1 MASRN
6 PLRFPNPSPSIPMKA
21 TTPASRIAR
30 FAPAL
35 SGALLVLATL
45 ESRGQPAPTPPPP
58 QPPADETITLP
69 AFGVSS
75 DRANSYRAT
84 DSMSAAR
91 SRTSLIDTPATVNVI
106 TSDFLADIGAASL
119 FDATQ
124 YVSGIGNGRLAGGSG
139 ILDRQTI
146 RGYENDGRTIDNF
159 NSGFQANLDP
169 LLYER
174 VEIVKG
180 PNSIL
185 APTGTPGGAI
195 DVITK
200 SPQFTRENSATLELA
215 RFFG

>member
-1 MASRN
+1 MN
-6 PLRFPNPSPSIPMKA
+6 LP
-21 TTPASRIAR
+21 RIILTLA
-30 FAPAL
+30 
-35 SGALLVLATL
+35 LVLA
-45 ESRGQPAPTPPPP
+45 PASLSVAQTAPSTPP
-58 QPPADETITLP
+58 AAASDSDIVELP
-69 AFGVSS
+69 AFTVSS
-75 DRANSYRAT
+75 ERANAYRAT

-91 SRTSLIDTPATVNVI
+91 IRTKLIDTAASVNVI
-106 TSDFLADIGAASL
+106 TSDFLKDISAASL

-180 PNSIL
+180 PNAIL
-185 APTGTPGGAI
+185 APTG
-195 DVITK
+195 
-200 SPQFTRENSATLELA
+200 
-215 RFFG
+215 